1 MTGILLR
8 KDSEKTDKR
17 QTKEVEKKKKK
28 KQKGKIYTQET
39 IINQFQSHQ
48 VKERIMN
55 RNERNKIARTSTLP
69 YSRVY
74 RSVSIKGV
82 EIVQL
87 SFFQPSNQK
96 KGQPTSERNENRC
109 TLFRGIFF
117 LFFSVI
123 VWGR

>member
-1 MTGILLR
+1 MT
-8 KDSEKTDKR
+8 
-17 QTKEVEKKKKK
+17 EKKNKKD
-28 KQKGKIYTQET
+28 KIYTQET

-48 VKERIMN
+48 VKERKMN

-87 SFFQPSNQK
+87 SFFQPSIK
-96 KGQPTSERNENRC
+96 KGQPTSKRNENRY

-117 LFFSVI
+117 NFFFSVI

>member
-1 MTGILLR
+1 
-8 KDSEKTDKR
+8 
-17 QTKEVEKKKKK
+17 
-28 KQKGKIYTQET
+28 
-39 IINQFQSHQ
+39 
-48 VKERIMN
+48 MN
-55 RNERNKIARTSTLP
+55 RNERNKIARTSTLL

-87 SFFQPSNQK
+87 RFFSTVKSK

-117 LFFSVI
+117 LFFFSVI